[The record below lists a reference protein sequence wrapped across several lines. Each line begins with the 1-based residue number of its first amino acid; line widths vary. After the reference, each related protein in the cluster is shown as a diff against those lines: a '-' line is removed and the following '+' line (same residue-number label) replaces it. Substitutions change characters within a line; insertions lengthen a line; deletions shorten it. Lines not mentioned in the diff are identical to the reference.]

1 MKNKIHMWGE
11 NIIPYFTSIFNEEDS
26 SSYDPRVNEFM
37 KHFDALVKKYPF
49 IKEDKKES
57 VHIWLVIT
65 KMGTIE
71 GWDHFEGNPKL
82 FIDEIEKRIQ
92 RLFPN
97 I

>member
-1 MKNKIHMWGE
+1 MWGE
-11 NIIPYFTSIFNEEDS
+11 NIIPIFISSFEEDQS
-26 SSYDPRVNEFM
+26 LSNHPRVNEFM
-37 KHFDALVKKYPF
+37 KYFNELVEKYPF
-49 IKEDKKES
+49 IKEGKKES
-57 VHIWLVIT
+57 VYIWLVIT

-71 GWDHFEGNPKL
+71 GWDYFEGNPKL